1 MTRLTVSQF
10 TNDQNKTPAEIL
22 EDKQMLIIGFDD
34 VYENIP
40 ENGVEAI
47 DEFIKAGKS
56 VIFSHDTTSLY
67 NYNYNKDHNTV
78 KGNVLLYDSWLISH
92 SNGKEI
98 ITNGQ
103 NWGVSMNKIRETV
116 GMDRYG
122 ITNTTKLTDG
132 TTVSELLKRGND
144 LTDNSG
150 VSFTELQ
157 KSAGD
162 IAYRFGRSCA
172 QSYKQ
177 TQGYTNG
184 QIDGIDAGSGGN
196 LVTEATKVNDGAITQ
211 YPYIINDSMRIAK
224 THMQYYQLALE
235 QDKDSD
241 GENDIVVWYC
251 LGSRKAENEN
261 QKVDY
266 YANSYNDV
274 RNNYYFYSKG
284 NVIYTGAGHSWVHD
298 SDEMKL
304 FVNAMVAAANVAAVK
319 PEVDFV
325 KSLNE
330 NAQKETVRY
339 YMTDQTSWNTETAAD
354 GNVLE
359 KNMELY
365 FRVKDYNMVSA
376 DLTVSAPAQ
385 MTVNLYI
392 DDEQKGTCLS
402 GADVPEELKNKKVSP
417 LTEPLTPCGKGK
429 AKIEAKQGTFHLEE
443 NNTYGFTVPAIEQ
456 YLKKTDSS
464 GEYKSNCK
472 VYVKVTSTIKL
483 YGKDVTSTSWA
494 PINLKQRQLFDLD

>member
-1 MTRLTVSQF
+1 
-10 TNDQNKTPAEIL
+10 
-22 EDKQMLIIGFDD
+22 
-34 VYENIP
+34 
-40 ENGVEAI
+40 
-47 DEFIKAGKS
+47 
-56 VIFSHDTTSLY
+56 
-67 NYNYNKDHNTV
+67 
-78 KGNVLLYDSWLISH
+78 
-92 SNGKEI
+92 
-98 ITNGQ
+98 
-103 NWGVSMNKIRETV
+103 
-116 GMDRYG
+116 
-122 ITNTTKLTDG
+122 
-132 TTVSELLKRGND
+132 
-144 LTDNSG
+144 
-150 VSFTELQ
+150 
-157 KSAGD
+157 
-162 IAYRFGRSCA
+162 
-172 QSYKQ
+172 
-177 TQGYTNG
+177 
-184 QIDGIDAGSGGN
+184 
-196 LVTEATKVNDGAITQ
+196 
-211 YPYIINDSMRIAK
+211 
-224 THMQYYQLALE
+224 
-235 QDKDSD
+235 
-241 GENDIVVWYC
+241 
-251 LGSRKAENEN
+251 
-261 QKVDY
+261 
-266 YANSYNDV
+266 
-274 RNNYYFYSKG
+274 
-284 NVIYTGAGHSWVHD
+284 
-298 SDEMKL
+298 
-304 FVNAMVAAANVAAVK
+304 MVAAANVAAVK

>member
-1 MTRLTVSQF
+1 
-10 TNDQNKTPAEIL
+10 
-22 EDKQMLIIGFDD
+22 
-34 VYENIP
+34 
-40 ENGVEAI
+40 
-47 DEFIKAGKS
+47 
-56 VIFSHDTTSLY
+56 
-67 NYNYNKDHNTV
+67 
-78 KGNVLLYDSWLISH
+78 
-92 SNGKEI
+92 
-98 ITNGQ
+98 
-103 NWGVSMNKIRETV
+103 MNKIRETV

-122 ITNTTKLTDG
+122 ITNITKLTDG
-132 TTVSELLKRGND
+132 TTVSDLLKQGKD
-144 LTDNSG
+144 LIYNSG

-456 YLKKTDSS
+456 YLK
-464 GEYKSNCK
+464 N
-472 VYVKVTSTIKL
+472 
-483 YGKDVTSTSWA
+483 
-494 PINLKQRQLFDLD
+494 RQFWRV